1 MKFHITLVLL
11 LCSSRALAYDSEAV
25 CLAQCMVNEA
35 DTEAIIDHLAIAAIL
50 DKRAEKLNISMC
62 QMVHR
67 YCGGLRPR
75 DRKSP
80 RHRWILGLNAHGRQ
94 PKQWP
99 KSNGSWARY
108 VDRWFQVLIV
118 ADLFLQ
124 GDAYDP
130 CGGRAAHWGGD
141 MDVPDRALVRIDCG
155 HTLNHFY
162 AVRSRRL
169 TSPAQ

>member
-1 MKFHITLVLL
+1 MKLYITLALL

-25 CLAQCMVNEA
+25 CLAQCMINEA

-50 DKRAEKLNISMC
+50 DKRADKLNISMC

-80 RHRWILGLNAHGRQ
+80 RHKWILGLNAHGRR
-94 PKQWP
+94 PRRWP
-99 KSNGSWARY
+99 YSNGPWSRY

-124 GDAYDP
+124 ETHTILAAA
-130 CGGRAAHWGGD
+130 GRRTGAATWTCHIKASS
-141 MDVPDRALVRIDCG
+141 RS
-155 HTLNHFY
+155 T
-162 AVRSRRL
+162 AVTRSTISTR
-169 TSPAQ
+169 

>member
-1 MKFHITLVLL
+1 MKLTIILL
-11 LCSSRALAYDSEAV
+11 LSLWSARALAYDSETV
-25 CLAQCMVNEA
+25 CLAQCMINEA
-35 DTEAIIDHLAIAAIL
+35 DTDAIIDHLAIAAIL
-50 DKRAEKLNISMC
+50 EKRADKLNISMC

-80 RHRWILGLNAHGRQ
+80 RHKWILELNARGRRPQ
-94 PKQWP
+94 HWP
-99 KSNGSWARY
+99 RSNGPWSRY

-130 CGGRAAHWGGD
+130 CAGRAEHWGGD
-141 MDVPDRALVRIDCG
+141 MDIPGPGLVEIDCG
-155 HTLNHFY
+155 HTLNRFY
-162 AVRSRRL
+162 AMRKK
-169 TSPAQ
+169 